1 MFSVDG
7 IVALGVVLTGVCLA
21 STGCGL
27 ASDENA
33 EAQPKAT
40 EYRLEVNGTYED
52 SFKVTGVAVAS
63 EQYEKIPIKVVYIC
77 SDGTEIEFSSGICV
91 VHRKDGSA
99 DSYTNA
105 AMKRE
110 GKE

>member
-1 MFSVDG
+1 MTVFSIICFILA
-7 IVALGVVLTGVCLA
+7 IVCVFIAFILFWHFMG
-21 STGCGL
+21 
-27 ASDENA
+27 NK
-33 EAQPKAT
+33 PKMS
-40 EYRLEVNGTYED
+40 LCILI
-52 SFKVTGVAVAS
+52 AS

-105 AMKRE
+105 TMKRE